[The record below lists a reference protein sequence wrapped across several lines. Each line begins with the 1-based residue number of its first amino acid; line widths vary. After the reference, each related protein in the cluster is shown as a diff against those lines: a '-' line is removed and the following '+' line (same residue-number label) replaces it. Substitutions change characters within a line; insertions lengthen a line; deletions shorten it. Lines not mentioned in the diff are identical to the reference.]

1 MIVETEASTYELD
14 LVAMRLRRL
23 PKLEGVPGE
32 YAVSRLRKD
41 AEWIQFE
48 FLAPLEIGKPAQFML
63 IIRDDGVRTVRTTTF
78 VQEIR
83 G

>member
-14 LVAMRLRRL
+14 LAKMRLRRL
-23 PKLEGVPGE
+23 PKIPPDAGVFE
-32 YAVSRLRKD
+32 RSKLRRD

-48 FLAPLEIGKPAQFML
+48 FLAPLEIGKPAQFL
-63 IIRDDGVRTVRTTTF
+63 LVIRDDGVRTVRTTTF
-78 VQEIR
+78 VQSVT